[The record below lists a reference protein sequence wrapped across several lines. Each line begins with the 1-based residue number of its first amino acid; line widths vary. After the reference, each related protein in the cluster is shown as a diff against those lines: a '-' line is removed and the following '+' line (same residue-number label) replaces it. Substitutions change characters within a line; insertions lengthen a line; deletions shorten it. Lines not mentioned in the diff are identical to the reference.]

1 MKITILS
8 NAPWSITGYG
18 NQVRAMLPR
27 LESLGHELAV
37 ISFYGLEGGVIR
49 QGNVRIYPRGVH
61 PYGVDVIDAHTAHF
75 NNGKPG
81 GLCISLMDSWVIDP
95 NAIRQSR
102 WVPLFPVDHNPLP
115 PPIKARVERAWDRI
129 VYSRFGERMVHNAG
143 LSCHYVPHMID
154 TTIYKPQPQA
164 YARQQLGVPQDAF
177 VVGMVAAN
185 KGNPSRK
192 CFQQQLQAFAE
203 FHRRHPDTW
212 LYLHT
217 SKGIQGGAEAVNLP
231 ELVAHLGLTACTQF
245 VDQYMNFLG
254 LPDEAVA
261 LTYSAFDVLTSVS
274 MGEGFGIPI
283 VEAQA
288 CERPVIVGDWT
299 AMSELCFAGWKVDP
313 ADADP
318 LWTPLG
324 AFQFV
329 PRVGA
334 IVDAYEQAYKDAG
347 NLKLRKQ
354 ARRGA
359 LQYDADDVAQR
370 YWKPL
375 LEELEQ
381 RIKDED
387 STPTFADAAGVAV

>member
-203 FHRRHPDTW
+203 FHRRHPDTL

-217 SKGIQGGAEAVNLP
+217 AKGQQGGAEVVNLP
-231 ELVAHLGLTACTQF
+231 ELVDYLGLTDCTRF

-261 LTYSAFDVLTSVS
+261 LTYNAFDVLTSVS

-283 VEAQA
+283 AEAQA
-288 CERPVIVGDWT
+288 CGVPVIVGDWT
-299 AMSELCFAGWKVDP
+299 SMGELCFAGWKID
-313 ADADP
+313 ADDADP

-334 IVDAYEQAYKDAG
+334 IVDAYEEAYKNAG
-347 NLKLRKQ
+347 NLKLKKQ
-354 ARRGA
+354 ARQGA
-359 LQYDADDVAQR
+359 LAYDAETVTQR
-370 YWKPL
+370 YWKPT

-381 RIKDED
+381 RIADED
-387 STPTFADAAGVAV
+387 AMPTFNELAGVAV

>member
-1 MKITILS
+1 LKITILS
-8 NAPWSITGYG
+8 NAPWSVTGYG

-27 LESLGHELAV
+27 LEALDHELAV

-49 QGNVRIYPRGVH
+49 QGNTRIYPRGQH

-95 NAIRQSR
+95 NAIRQTR

-115 PPIKARVERAWDRI
+115 PPIKARIERAWDRI
-129 VYSRFGERMVHNAG
+129 VYSKFGERMVHNAG

-154 TTIYKPQPQA
+154 THVYKPQPQA

-203 FHRRHPDTW
+203 FHHRHADTL

-217 SKGIQGGAEAVNLP
+217 AKGQQGGAEAVNLP
-231 ELVAHLGLTACTQF
+231 ELVDYLGLTDCTRF

-261 LTYSAFDVLTSVS
+261 LTYNAFDVLTSVS

-283 VEAQA
+283 AEAQA
-288 CERPVIVGDWT
+288 CGVPVIVGDWT
-299 AMSELCFAGWKVDP
+299 SMGELCFAGWKID
-313 ADADP
+313 ADDADP

-334 IVDAYEQAYKDAG
+334 IVDAYEEAYKNAG
-347 NLKLRKQ
+347 NLKLKKQ
-354 ARRGA
+354 ARQGA
-359 LQYDADDVAQR
+359 LAYDAETVTQR
-370 YWKPL
+370 YWKPV

-381 RIKDED
+381 RIADED
-387 STPTFADAAGVAV
+387 AMPTFNELAGVAV